1 MTSRKRRSTQAP
13 PATKGPGA
21 ADGAGAHRPLLLV
34 AGVVAVLGIGAA
46 WVWLGG
52 QRGAGTANPGA
63 AMTVG
68 PGGACQGTPHFVAGL
83 GTGPRAMIGTS
94 VPGVKGLAVLDP
106 DKPRDQGG
114 IFQHPSWDDAGAL
127 GPYAYDAEGNLY
139 VAPAPLDNVQD
150 NPVALQNRIY
160 KVDTDSMEMTLLVD
174 LPPGQPPS
182 GANPFGVIGLAYD
195 CSLRQLFAASVA
207 GSTAG
212 QEAGRIFRVDP
223 AAKAV
228 AVLQDGVD
236 AFGLATFNGVP
247 GKRLYYG
254 LARQPELY
262 SVALDGRGAFADS
275 PRRELSLAEL
285 PDGSSDKIRRIR
297 FPAGQRMTLH
307 AYDFTYSLQVASERQ
322 ERLFQYAYDAAAD
335 AWSRVAEGQ

>member
-1 MTSRKRRSTQAP
+1 M
-13 PATKGPGA
+13 
-21 ADGAGAHRPLLLV
+21 
-34 AGVVAVLGIGAA
+34 A
-46 WVWLGG
+46 WVWFSNQGG
-52 QRGAGTANPGA
+52 SGPAAPNQAAGI
-63 AMTVG
+63 G
-68 PGGACQGTPHFVAGL
+68 PGGACQGTPHFVASL

-94 VPGVKGLAVLDP
+94 VPGVKGLAVFDP

-127 GPYAYDAEGNLY
+127 GPYAYDADGNLY

-150 NPVALQNRIY
+150 NPVALQNRLY
-160 KVDTDSMEMTLLVD
+160 KVDTDSMEMTQLVD

-195 CSLRQLFAASVA
+195 CASRQLFAASVA

-223 AAKAV
+223 ATQAAT
-228 AVLQDGVD
+228 VLQDGVD
-236 AFGLATFNGVP
+236 AFGLATFNGAQ

-262 SVALDGRGAFADS
+262 SVALDEQGAFADS
-275 PRRELSLAEL
+275 PRRELSLADL
-285 PDGSSDKIRRIR
+285 ADGTSDKVRRIR
-297 FPAGQRMTLH
+297 FPAGNRMTLH
-307 AYDFTYSLQVASERQ
+307 AYDFTYSLQVASERE
-322 ERLFQYAYDAAAD
+322 ERLFQYAYDAATD
-335 AWSRVAEGQ
+335 AWTRVADGQ